1 MADLDSVDWQLLALL
16 QNDASV
22 TNAWLASQVGLAPS
36 SCLERVRRLRRLG
49 VITGIRAV
57 VEPAA
62 LGRPLQAMLAVQLRP
77 HSRELVDRFT
87 RAALALPET
96 LALYNV
102 SGPEDYFLHVAV
114 ADSRHLQR
122 IIVDHLATRPEVGHC
137 QTHLV
142 FDRPITAPV
151 RPVVERT

>member
-1 MADLDSVDWQLLALL
+1 MIDLDSVDWQLLALL

-114 ADSRHLQR
+114 ADSRHLQQ

-142 FDRPITAPV
+142 FDRPVTAPV
-151 RPVVERT
+151 RPVKV

>member
-1 MADLDSVDWQLLALL
+1 MVDLDSVDWQLLALL

-114 ADSRHLQR
+114 ADSRHLQQ

-142 FDRPITAPV
+142 FDRPVTAPV
-151 RPVVERT
+151 RPVKV

>member
-1 MADLDSVDWQLLALL
+1 MADFDPIDWALLALL

-22 TNAWLASQVGLAPS
+22 TNASLAAQVGLAPS

-49 VITGIRAV
+49 VITRIHAV
-57 VEPAA
+57 VDPAA
-62 LGRPLQAMLAVQLRP
+62 LGRPLQAILAVQIRP
-77 HSRELVDRFT
+77 HSRELVDQFT

-122 IIVDHLATRPEVGHC
+122 IIVDQLATRPEVGHC

-151 RPVVERT
+151 RPVQKL

>member
-1 MADLDSVDWQLLALL
+1 MAVLDSVDWQLLALL
-16 QNDASV
+16 QNDASR

-36 SCLERVRRLRRLG
+36 SCPERVRRLRRLG
-49 VITGIRAV
+49 VITGIRAI

-114 ADSRHLQR
+114 TDSRHLQQ
-122 IIVDHLATRPEVGHC
+122 IIVDDLATRPEVGHC

-151 RPVVERT
+151 RPVKERA